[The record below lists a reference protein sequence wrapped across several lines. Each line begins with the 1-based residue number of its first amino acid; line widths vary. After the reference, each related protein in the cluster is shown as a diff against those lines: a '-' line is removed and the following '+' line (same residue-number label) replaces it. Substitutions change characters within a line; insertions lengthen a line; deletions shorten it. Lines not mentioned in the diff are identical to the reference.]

1 MVLLLPW
8 DLYKRELNKTGVVGY
23 VDPAKKPFSWVS
35 LLQKDFEIW
44 VDYVE
49 SFKKIQNFLK
59 LKQNSLVPYYW
70 NFVYT
75 DVHSLLNLKT
85 ILIFNFTTVIFESAF

>member
-49 SFKKIQNFLK
+49 SFKKI
-59 LKQNSLVPYYW
+59 
-70 NFVYT
+70 
-75 DVHSLLNLKT
+75 
-85 ILIFNFTTVIFESAF
+85 